1 MITYFLYLILY
12 FLLLQTLGDTM
23 EIKSIPEI
31 IKKMAYLVK
40 EEKFDEAYQFAKE
53 NINLNKEYVEGE
65 YIFKN
70 LLEELLFQITIKK
83 EIRRKYPLMLDYS
96 TLYSNYGNVLLHFK
110 EYENALK
117 SFKLSYNYNP
127 VNVKAIFGLCELYR
141 IEKNWN
147 EFYNLTIQSFKY
159 DYYLEDLSKSFENLS
174 LYYLNEYHASNED
187 EDDLKLSIYLR
198 RLSQYYDSG
207 EENKTAIEFDDI
219 DDGLRE
225 YDQSIEEIKD
235 YLKSKGLPYGPSI
248 EVITICKN
256 LGFQLDEDKK
266 VVPALFYFN
275 IAYDL
280 TKDPAIKDVIDDLD
294 AKVEKTKRI
303 MI

>member
-1 MITYFLYLILY
+1 
-12 FLLLQTLGDTM
+12 M
-23 EIKSIPEI
+23 EIKSIPEL
-31 IKKMAYLVK
+31 IKEMDYLVK
-40 EEKFDEAYQFAKE
+40 EEKYDEAYQFAKE

-83 EIRRKYPLMLDYS
+83 EIKRKYPLMLDYS
-96 TLYSNYGNVLLHFK
+96 TLYSNYGNVLLHFN

-147 EFYNLTIQSFKY
+147 EFYNLTIQSFRY
-159 DYYLEDLSKSFENLS
+159 DYSLDDLSKSFENLS
-174 LYYLNEYHASNED
+174 IYYLNEYHVSNDDENLKLAIYLERLAEYYNCSNDSNENRT
-187 EDDLKLSIYLR
+187 S
-198 RLSQYYDSG
+198 
-207 EENKTAIEFDDI
+207 IEFDEDS
-219 DDGLRE
+219 LNQ
-225 YDQSIEEIKD
+225 YDQSIEEIKE

-294 AKVEKTKRI
+294 AKVERR
-303 MI
+303 MNE

>member
-1 MITYFLYLILY
+1 
-12 FLLLQTLGDTM
+12 M

-31 IKKMAYLVK
+31 IKEMNYLVK
-40 EEKFDEAYQFAKE
+40 EEKYDEAYQFAKE
-53 NINLNKEYVEGE
+53 NINLNKDYVEGE

-83 EIRRKYPLMLDYS
+83 EIKRKYPLMLDYS
-96 TLYSNYGNVLLHFK
+96 TLYSNYGNVLMHFK
-110 EYENALK
+110 DYENALK

-127 VNVKAIFGLCELYR
+127 INVKAIFGLCEVYR
-141 IEKNWN
+141 IEEDWD
-147 EFYNLTIQSFKY
+147 EFYKLAIQSFRF
-159 DYYLEDLSKSFENLS
+159 DYYPEDLSKSFEVLS
-174 LYYLNEYHASNED
+174 FYYLNEYQDSNDKEN
-187 EDDLKLSIYLR
+187 LKLSIYLE
-198 RLSQYYDSG
+198 RLAEYYDDSKDSN
-207 EENKTAIEFDDI
+207 ENKTAIGFDDEF
-219 DDGLRE
+219 LSE
-225 YDQSIEEIKD
+225 YDQSIDEIKE

-280 TKDPAIKDVIDDLD
+280 TNDPAIKDVIDDLN
-294 AKVEKTKRI
+294 AKVERKLNE
-303 MI
+303 

>member
-1 MITYFLYLILY
+1 
-12 FLLLQTLGDTM
+12 M

-31 IKKMAYLVK
+31 IKEMDYLVK
-40 EEKFDEAYQFAKE
+40 EEKYDEAYQFAKE
-53 NINLNKEYVEGE
+53 NINRNKEYVEGE

-83 EIRRKYPLMLDYS
+83 EIKRKYPLMLDYS
-96 TLYSNYGNVLLHFK
+96 TLYSNYGNVLLHFN

-147 EFYNLTIQSFKY
+147 EFYNLTIQSFRY
-159 DYYLEDLSKSFENLS
+159 DYSLVDLSKSFENLS
-174 LYYLNEYHASNED
+174 IYYLNEYQVSNDDENLKLAIYLERLAEYYDGSNDSNENRT
-187 EDDLKLSIYLR
+187 S
-198 RLSQYYDSG
+198 
-207 EENKTAIEFDDI
+207 IEFDGDS
-219 DDGLRE
+219 LNQ
-225 YDQSIEEIKD
+225 YDQSIEEIKE

-280 TKDPAIKDVIDDLD
+280 TRDPAIKDVIDDLD
-294 AKVEKTKRI
+294 AKVERK
-303 MI
+303 MNE

>member
-1 MITYFLYLILY
+1 
-12 FLLLQTLGDTM
+12 M
-23 EIKSIPEI
+23 EIKAIPEI
-31 IKKMAYLVK
+31 IKEMDYLVK

-83 EIRRKYPLMLDYS
+83 DIKRKYPLMLDYS
-96 TLYSNYGNVLLHFK
+96 TLYSNYGNVLMHFK
-110 EYENALK
+110 DYENALK

-127 VNVKAIFGLCELYR
+127 INVKAIFGLCEVYR
-141 IEKNWN
+141 IEEDWD
-147 EFYNLTIQSFKY
+147 EFYKLAIQSFRF
-159 DYYLEDLSKSFENLS
+159 DYYPEDLSKSFEVLS
-174 LYYLNEYHASNED
+174 FYYLNEYQDSNDKEN
-187 EDDLKLSIYLR
+187 LKLSIYLE
-198 RLSQYYDSG
+198 RLAEYYDDSKDSN
-207 EENKTAIEFDDI
+207 ENKTAIRFDDEF
-219 DDGLRE
+219 LRE
-225 YDQSIEEIKD
+225 YDQSIEEVKE

-280 TKDPAIKDVIDDLD
+280 TNDPAIKDVIDDLN
-294 AKVEKTKRI
+294 AKVERKLNE
-303 MI
+303 

>member
-1 MITYFLYLILY
+1 
-12 FLLLQTLGDTM
+12 M

-31 IKKMAYLVK
+31 IKEMDYLVK
-40 EEKFDEAYQFAKE
+40 EEKYDEAYQFAKE

-83 EIRRKYPLMLDYS
+83 EIKRKYPLMLDYS

-127 VNVKAIFGLCELYR
+127 VNVKAIFGLCEVYKD
-141 IEKNWN
+141 EGKWD
-147 EFYNLTIQSFKY
+147 EYYNLINQSFKY
-159 DYYLEDLSKSFENLS
+159 DYYLEDLSESFEKLS
-174 LYYLNEYHASNED
+174 HYYLNEYHASKD
-187 EDDLKLSIYLR
+187 EENLKLSIYLM
-198 RLSQYYDSG
+198 RLAEDYDDSND
-207 EENKTAIEFDDI
+207 NKTAIEFDD
-219 DDGLRE
+219 DTLKQ

-280 TKDPAIKDVIDDLD
+280 TGDPAIKDVVDDLN
-294 AKVEKTKRI
+294 AKVERRQNE
-303 MI
+303 

>member
-1 MITYFLYLILY
+1 
-12 FLLLQTLGDTM
+12 M

-31 IKKMAYLVK
+31 IKEMDYLVK
-40 EEKFDEAYQFAKE
+40 EEKYDEAYQFAKE

-83 EIRRKYPLMLDYS
+83 EIKRKYPLMLDYS
-96 TLYSNYGNVLLHFK
+96 TLYSNYGNVLLHFN

-147 EFYNLTIQSFKY
+147 EFYNLTIQSFRY
-159 DYYLEDLSKSFENLS
+159 DYSLVDLSKSFENLS
-174 LYYLNEYHASNED
+174 IYYLNEYHVFNDDENLKLAIYLERLAEYYDGSNDSNENRT
-187 EDDLKLSIYLR
+187 S
-198 RLSQYYDSG
+198 
-207 EENKTAIEFDDI
+207 IEFDEDS
-219 DDGLRE
+219 LNQ
-225 YDQSIEEIKD
+225 YDQSIEEIKE

-294 AKVEKTKRI
+294 AKVERK
-303 MI
+303 MNE

>member
-1 MITYFLYLILY
+1 
-12 FLLLQTLGDTM
+12 M

-31 IKKMAYLVK
+31 IKEMDYLVK
-40 EEKFDEAYQFAKE
+40 EEKYDEAYQFAKE

-83 EIRRKYPLMLDYS
+83 EIKRKYPLMLDYS

-127 VNVKAIFGLCELYR
+127 VNVKAIFGLCELHR
-141 IEKNWN
+141 IEKNWD

-159 DYYLEDLSKSFENLS
+159 DYSLEDLSKSFENLS
-174 LYYLNEYHASNED
+174 FYYLNEYHDSNDKEN
-187 EDDLKLSIYLR
+187 LKLSIYLE
-198 RLSQYYDSG
+198 RLAEYYDDSNSN
-207 EENKTAIEFDDI
+207 ENRTAIEFDD
-219 DDGLRE
+219 DSLRE
-225 YDQSIEEIKD
+225 YDQSIEEIKE

-280 TKDPAIKDVIDDLD
+280 TKDPAIKDVIADLD
-294 AKVEKTKRI
+294 AKVERKLNE
-303 MI
+303 

>member
-1 MITYFLYLILY
+1 
-12 FLLLQTLGDTM
+12 M

-31 IKKMAYLVK
+31 IKEMDYLVK
-40 EEKFDEAYQFAKE
+40 EEKYDEAYQFAKE

-83 EIRRKYPLMLDYS
+83 EIKRKYPLMLDYS
-96 TLYSNYGNVLLHFK
+96 TLYSNYGNVLLHFN

-147 EFYNLTIQSFKY
+147 EFYNLTIQSFRY
-159 DYYLEDLSKSFENLS
+159 DYSLDDLSKSFENLS
-174 LYYLNEYHASNED
+174 IYYLNEYHVSNDDENLKLAIYLERLAEYYNCSNDSNENRT
-187 EDDLKLSIYLR
+187 S
-198 RLSQYYDSG
+198 
-207 EENKTAIEFDDI
+207 IEFDEDS
-219 DDGLRE
+219 LNQ
-225 YDQSIEEIKD
+225 YDQSIEEIKE

-294 AKVEKTKRI
+294 AKVERK
-303 MI
+303 MNE

>member
-1 MITYFLYLILY
+1 
-12 FLLLQTLGDTM
+12 M

-31 IKKMAYLVK
+31 IKEMDYLVK
-40 EEKFDEAYQFAKE
+40 EEKYDEAYRFAKE

-83 EIRRKYPLMLDYS
+83 EIKRKYPLMLDYS
-96 TLYSNYGNVLLHFK
+96 TLYSNYWNVLLHFN

-127 VNVKAIFGLCELYR
+127 INVKAIFGLCELYR

-174 LYYLNEYHASNED
+174 IYYLNEYHASNDD
-187 EDDLKLSIYLR
+187 ENLKLSVYLS
-198 RLSQYYDSG
+198 RLANYYGSN
-207 EENKTAIEFDDI
+207 ENRTAIEFDD
-219 DDGLRE
+219 DALSK

-294 AKVEKTKRI
+294 AKVERKLNE
-303 MI
+303 

>member
-1 MITYFLYLILY
+1 
-12 FLLLQTLGDTM
+12 M

-31 IKKMAYLVK
+31 IKEMDYLVK
-40 EEKFDEAYQFAKE
+40 EEKYDEAYQFAKE

-83 EIRRKYPLMLDYS
+83 EIKRKYPLMLDYS
-96 TLYSNYGNVLLHFK
+96 TLYSNYGNVLLHFN

-147 EFYNLTIQSFKY
+147 EFYNLTIQSFRY
-159 DYYLEDLSKSFENLS
+159 DYSLVDLSKSFENLS
-174 LYYLNEYHASNED
+174 IYYLNEYQVSNDDENLKLAIYLERLAEYYDGSNDSNENRT
-187 EDDLKLSIYLR
+187 S
-198 RLSQYYDSG
+198 
-207 EENKTAIEFDDI
+207 IEFDEDS
-219 DDGLRE
+219 LNQ
-225 YDQSIEEIKD
+225 YDQSIEEIKE

-280 TKDPAIKDVIDDLD
+280 TRDPAIKDVIDDLD
-294 AKVEKTKRI
+294 AKVERK
-303 MI
+303 MNE

>member
-1 MITYFLYLILY
+1 
-12 FLLLQTLGDTM
+12 M

-31 IKKMAYLVK
+31 IKEMDYLVK

-96 TLYSNYGNVLLHFK
+96 TLYSNYGNVLLHFN
-110 EYENALK
+110 EDENALK

-141 IEKNWN
+141 FEKNWD
-147 EFYNLTIQSFKY
+147 EFYKLTIQSFKY
-159 DYYLEDLSKSFENLS
+159 DYYLDDLSKSFENLS
-174 LYYLNEYHASNED
+174 IYYLNEYHASNDD
-187 EDDLKLSIYLR
+187 ENLKLAIYLE
-198 RLSQYYDSG
+198 RLAQSYDNSN
-207 EENKTAIEFDDI
+207 ENKTAIEFDEDA
-219 DDGLRE
+219 LNK
-225 YDQSIEEIKD
+225 YDQGIEEIKD

-280 TKDPAIKDVIDDLD
+280 TKDPAIKDVVDDLN
-294 AKVEKTKRI
+294 AKVERRQNE
-303 MI
+303 

>member
-1 MITYFLYLILY
+1 
-12 FLLLQTLGDTM
+12 M

-31 IKKMAYLVK
+31 IKEMDYLVK
-40 EEKFDEAYQFAKE
+40 EEKYDEAYQFAKE

-83 EIRRKYPLMLDYS
+83 EIKRKYPLMLDYS
-96 TLYSNYGNVLLHFK
+96 TLYSNYGNVLLHFN

-174 LYYLNEYHASNED
+174 IYYLNEYHASNDD
-187 EDDLKLSIYLR
+187 ENLKLFVYLS
-198 RLSQYYDSG
+198 RLANYYGSN
-207 EENKTAIEFDDI
+207 ENRAAIEFDD
-219 DDGLRE
+219 DALSK

-256 LGFQLDEDKK
+256 LGFQLDEGKK

-294 AKVEKTKRI
+294 AKVERKLNE
-303 MI
+303 

>member
-1 MITYFLYLILY
+1 
-12 FLLLQTLGDTM
+12 M

-31 IKKMAYLVK
+31 INEMDYLVK
-40 EEKFDEAYQFAKE
+40 EEKYDEAYQFAKE

-83 EIRRKYPLMLDYS
+83 EIKRKYPLMLDYS

-127 VNVKAIFGLCELYR
+127 VNVKAIFGLCEVYR
-141 IEKNWN
+141 IEEDWD
-147 EFYNLTIQSFKY
+147 EFYKLAIQSFRF
-159 DYYLEDLSKSFENLS
+159 DYYIEDLSKSFENLS
-174 LYYLNEYHASNED
+174 FYYLNEYQDSNDKEN
-187 EDDLKLSIYLR
+187 LKLSIYLE
-198 RLSQYYDSG
+198 RLAEYYDDSKDSN
-207 EENKTAIEFDDI
+207 ENKTAIRFDDEF
-219 DDGLRE
+219 LRE
-225 YDQSIEEIKD
+225 YDQSIEEVKE

-280 TKDPAIKDVIDDLD
+280 TGDPAIKDVIDDLN
-294 AKVEKTKRI
+294 AKVERKLNE
-303 MI
+303 

>member
-1 MITYFLYLILY
+1 M
-12 FLLLQTLGDTM
+12 
-23 EIKSIPEI
+23 PEI
-31 IKKMAYLVK
+31 INEMDYLVK
-40 EEKFDEAYQFAKE
+40 EEKYDEAYQFAKE

-83 EIRRKYPLMLDYS
+83 EIKRKYPLMLDYS

-127 VNVKAIFGLCELYR
+127 VNVKAIFGLCEVYKD
-141 IEKNWN
+141 EGKWD
-147 EFYNLTIQSFKY
+147 EYYNLTNQSFKY
-159 DYYLEDLSKSFENLS
+159 DYYLEDLSESFEKLS
-174 LYYLNEYHASNED
+174 HYYLNEYHASKD
-187 EDDLKLSIYLR
+187 EENLKLSIYLM
-198 RLSQYYDSG
+198 RLAEDYGDSNN
-207 EENKTAIEFDDI
+207 NKTAIEFDD
-219 DDGLRE
+219 DALKQ
-225 YDQSIEEIKD
+225 YDQGIEEIKD

-280 TKDPAIKDVIDDLD
+280 TKDPAIKDVVDDLN
-294 AKVEKTKRI
+294 AKVERRQNE
-303 MI
+303 

>member
-1 MITYFLYLILY
+1 
-12 FLLLQTLGDTM
+12 M

-31 IKKMAYLVK
+31 IKEMDYLVK
-40 EEKFDEAYQFAKE
+40 KEKYDEAYQFAKE

-83 EIRRKYPLMLDYS
+83 EIKRKYPLMLDYS
-96 TLYSNYGNVLLHFK
+96 TLYSNYGNVLLHFN

-127 VNVKAIFGLCELYR
+127 INVKAIFGLCELYR

-174 LYYLNEYHASNED
+174 IYYLNEYHASNDD
-187 EDDLKLSIYLR
+187 ENLKLSVYLS
-198 RLSQYYDSG
+198 RLANYYGSN
-207 EENKTAIEFDDI
+207 ENRTAIEFDD
-219 DDGLRE
+219 DALSK

-294 AKVEKTKRI
+294 AKVERKLNE
-303 MI
+303 

>member
-1 MITYFLYLILY
+1 
-12 FLLLQTLGDTM
+12 M

-31 IKKMAYLVK
+31 IKEMDYLVK
-40 EEKFDEAYQFAKE
+40 EEKYDEAYQFAKE

-83 EIRRKYPLMLDYS
+83 EIKRKYPLMLDYS
-96 TLYSNYGNVLLHFK
+96 TLYSNYGNVLLHFN

-159 DYYLEDLSKSFENLS
+159 DYSLEDLSKSFENLS
-174 LYYLNEYHASNED
+174 IYYLNEYHASNDD
-187 EDDLKLSIYLR
+187 ENLKLSVYLS
-198 RLSQYYDSG
+198 RLANYYGSN
-207 EENKTAIEFDDI
+207 ENKTAIAFDDI

-294 AKVEKTKRI
+294 AKVERKLNE
-303 MI
+303 